1 MAIYFNNSSVN
12 NLNMQK
18 PIRLKEVNRFG
29 QRVRSIKEHLNNNQT
44 QIIGASALDP
54 KTAKIKAL
62 VDMFHLSDRF

>member
-1 MAIYFNNSSVN
+1 
-12 NLNMQK
+12 MQK